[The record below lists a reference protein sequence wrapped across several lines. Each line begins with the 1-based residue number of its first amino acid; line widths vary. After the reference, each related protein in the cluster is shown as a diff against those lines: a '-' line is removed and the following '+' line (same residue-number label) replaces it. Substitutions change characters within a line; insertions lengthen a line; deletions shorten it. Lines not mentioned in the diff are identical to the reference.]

1 MSKNYIKKDLIKGKI
16 NNCFLTIDVLKTSS
30 SSRYKNLKLSNRKV
44 HKETDYKTID
54 TFSIKSTNNKN
65 KLIIPKIIKTSNLE
79 KNKKKFEILKNLK
92 CFKTKN
98 LNNNFINS
106 NYFDI
111 NNNNYYVNLFNAS
124 TPKIIKNKPRKTDTI
139 KSLNTSRNSLNKF
152 KYFNLTNLKKKFT
165 QNIPLSYSDKKKS
178 LHNNTEKNDVIEKM
192 KNYRNKLVI
201 EFMKYLKRFILLF
214 KKKIFQLF
222 VFLTKSIKRKGT
234 SYNYVYMKKIQRTPR
249 KKDITRYL
257 TYNNSSKKNTKRK
270 INYNDTNMKYF
281 KTSILRKKIIIN
293 KTMNNKSEN
302 ILNDEIK
309 NIFMLPEHS
318 KKNIAHKKIVNINHS
333 FKRKEPINNRI
344 EIPSLYS
351 NLKNNVTEIEVNFR
365 QGDKND
371 NIKIISQ
378 NKEKINL
385 RFNQIRFKWNT
396 PKKIYKFFSSNI
408 IQSLVDSFSIIRQLN
423 TKTEFFELRKKYL
436 NNKKENKI
444 LSSILEV
451 DEKITGSLLDSIG
464 RDEKKK

>member
-1 MSKNYIKKDLIKGKI
+1 
-16 NNCFLTIDVLKTSS
+16 
-30 SSRYKNLKLSNRKV
+30 
-44 HKETDYKTID
+44 
-54 TFSIKSTNNKN
+54 
-65 KLIIPKIIKTSNLE
+65 
-79 KNKKKFEILKNLK
+79 
-92 CFKTKN
+92 
-98 LNNNFINS
+98 
-106 NYFDI
+106 
-111 NNNNYYVNLFNAS
+111 
-124 TPKIIKNKPRKTDTI
+124 
-139 KSLNTSRNSLNKF
+139 
-152 KYFNLTNLKKKFT
+152 
-165 QNIPLSYSDKKKS
+165 
-178 LHNNTEKNDVIEKM
+178 
-192 KNYRNKLVI
+192 
-201 EFMKYLKRFILLF
+201 
-214 KKKIFQLF
+214 
-222 VFLTKSIKRKGT
+222 
-234 SYNYVYMKKIQRTPR
+234 
-249 KKDITRYL
+249 
-257 TYNNSSKKNTKRK
+257 
-270 INYNDTNMKYF
+270 MKYF

-318 KKNIAHKKIVNINHS
+318 KKNIVHKKIVNINHS